1 LHWVAVAVR
10 IPDDWC
16 NKWLLRLSNNKHNN
30 MHCFYSM
37 YYGLQCE
44 NAHCFGGIVK
54 KEWCIGV
61 DSSVEMSMKD
71 WQKCLDRARSLY
83 HKTVKIDPSTHR
95 PIVTSN
101 PWQMKKGPRR
111 PSPLGGSSVLTAEM
125 TLSMAMTL
133 IGFRSCQNGRKLTGV
148 LWYCNHNKYIVGIWN
163 TVCHGTCH
171 KIGEMAH

>member
-71 WQKCLDRARSLY
+71 WQKCLDRTRSLY
-83 HKTVKIDPSTHR
+83 HKTVQIDPSTHR

-101 PWQMKKGPRR
+101 PWQMKKGPPPPRR
-111 PSPLGGSSVLTAEM
+111 QLSVNCWDDAFNGHDSDRVQV
-125 TLSMAMTL
+125 LSKWSKTHR
-133 IGFRSCQNGRKLTGV
+133 G
-148 LWYCNHNKYIVGIWN
+148 
-163 TVCHGTCH
+163 TV
-171 KIGEMAH
+171 IL